1 LVCSAEIRKHM
12 ASFLRKRFGSDK
24 LIETVAGVV
33 NSALVLRFGAS
44 LFDLVYP
51 IGIAMHLE
59 RHSVQP
65 GRRRRRQSSSLQ

>member
-1 LVCSAEIRKHM
+1 M

-65 GRRRRRQSSSLQ
+65 GRRPDGQYGDTFGMQNGKQ